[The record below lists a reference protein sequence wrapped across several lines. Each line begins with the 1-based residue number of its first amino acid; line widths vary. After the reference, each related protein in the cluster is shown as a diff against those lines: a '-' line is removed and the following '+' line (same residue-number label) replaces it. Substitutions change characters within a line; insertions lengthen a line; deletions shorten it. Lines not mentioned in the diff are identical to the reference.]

1 MTTKNVSNISSRIVC
16 PKCSKHTMRKSL
28 PEKLGKEFFCDTCH
42 DYFGIAELV
51 NEWSYDVADFYSFPE
66 FISTISEPQYLLIA
80 MLSSMRGEPT
90 EYVPYNELDPE
101 GEWSS
106 EIARDES
113 YEVVNRMLM
122 GIEEL
127 EWDFDARD
135 LPCPILQTG
144 MC

>member
-1 MTTKNVSNISSRIVC
+1 MTKNISHISSRIVC
-16 PKCSKHTMRKSL
+16 PKCSRRTMRKSL
-28 PEKLGKEFFCDTCH
+28 PEKLDKEFFCDTCH
-42 DYFGIAELV
+42 VYFGIAELV
-51 NEWSYDVADFYSFPE
+51 NQWNYDVADFYSE
-66 FISTISEPQYLLIA
+66 VGTQLTEIEWLKVA
-80 MLSSMRGEPT
+80 VLSFSNSLVEVVEQAP
-90 EYVPYNELDPE
+90 DPE

-106 EIARDES
+106 EISSNES

-127 EWDFDARD
+127 EWDFDACD